1 MSPIIVTKCKC
12 SKNNIYINIPK
23 EKYFR
28 EESIQMDGSLNTQNV
43 LKKKRIN
50 IIKKILKKMEING
63 Q

>member
-23 EKYFR
+23 EKYFK
-28 EESIQMDGSLNTQNV
+28 EESIPMDGSLNTQNG